1 MQHIR
6 SKAVVLGLLV
16 AGAGA
21 LLYWRLPGKAGVA
34 DGSGDVDGRV
44 WVEKRPD
51 KHTDYVH
58 VALFFSRANFGLFER
73 ASSYDMRLELADV
86 TRKDDKLRVFFPQT
100 GKDTTVTIR
109 VKSCNDLPPF
119 DLCLD
124 LSDNPWGGPKR
135 YYGFT
140 NPEDE
145 AAQLGDF
152 AKEARLVAAA
162 EQQGEKRPAPS
173 EP

>member
-1 MQHIR
+1 MQHLR

-21 LLYWRLPGKAGVA
+21 LLYWRGPGKVEVA
-34 DGSGDVDGRV
+34 DGPGDVDGRV

-58 VALFFSRANFGLFER
+58 VAFFFSRANFGLFQR

-86 TRKDDKLRVFFPQT
+86 SRKDDKLRVFFPQS
-100 GKDTTVTIR
+100 GKDATVTIKVR
-109 VKSCNDLPPF
+109 SCNDLPPF

-124 LSDNPWGGPKR
+124 MSDNPWGGPKR

-145 AAQLGDF
+145 AAQLGDL
-152 AKEARLVAAA
+152 AKDTRLLAA
-162 EQQGEKRPAPS
+162 ERPLTR
-173 EP
+173 

>member
-1 MQHIR
+1 MKHLR
-6 SKAVVLGLLV
+6 SKALVLVLAAAA
-16 AGAGA
+16 AGG
-21 LLYWRLPGKAGVA
+21 LLYWRGAGKAGPA
-34 DGSGDVDGRV
+34 DGPGDVDGRV

-58 VALFFSRANFGLFER
+58 MAFFFSRANFGLFER
-73 ASSYDMRLELADV
+73 ASSYDLRMELADV
-86 TRKDDKLRVFFPQT
+86 SRKDDKLRVFFPQS
-100 GKDTTVTIR
+100 GKDTTVTVK

-152 AKEARLVAAA
+152 AKETRQLATEESATH
-162 EQQGEKRPAPS
+162 EHHAP
-173 EP
+173 PDP